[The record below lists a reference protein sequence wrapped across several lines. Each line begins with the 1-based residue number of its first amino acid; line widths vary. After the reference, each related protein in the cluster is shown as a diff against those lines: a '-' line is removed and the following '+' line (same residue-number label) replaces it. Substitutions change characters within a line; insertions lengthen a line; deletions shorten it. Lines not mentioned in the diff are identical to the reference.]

1 MSWFPDHADAAII
14 ADTILL
20 DIALILALAAA
31 IFANRRLRGDL
42 NFEFAAE
49 GSARALL
56 SDRKIPYRSFRFFKY
71 HLSGFTDDE
80 LRKIL
85 VRAGAIRL
93 TAGGEEVWGLLAHNR
108 KYLSAQE
115 IDEAPV
121 SQIPADPLRHQQE
134 ASQPNVGQADE
145 PDAEMDSSGAFA
157 RVRAE
162 MIRLGKLECVRPAV
176 RQE

>member
-1 MSWFPDHADAAII
+1 MNWFPDQMDAAII

-31 IFANRRLRGDL
+31 IFANRRLRRDL

-49 GSARALL
+49 GAARAML
-56 SDRKIPYRSFRFFKY
+56 SDRKIPYRTFRSLKY
-71 HLSGFTDDE
+71 HLGGFTDDE

-85 VRAGAIRL
+85 VRAGGIRL
-93 TAGGEEVWGLLAHNR
+93 TAGGEEVWGLLARNR
-108 KYLSAQE
+108 KYLSAGE
-115 IDEAPV
+115 INEAPSTQIDCDALGQKQNPPQPEV
-121 SQIPADPLRHQQE
+121 S
-134 ASQPNVGQADE
+134 QADE
-145 PDAEMDSSGAFA
+145 PDAQFDSSGAFA

-162 MIRLGKLECVRPAV
+162 MIKLGKLECVRPAV

>member
-1 MSWFPDHADAAII
+1 MNWFPDQMDAAII

-31 IFANRRLRGDL
+31 IFANRRLRRDL

-49 GSARALL
+49 GAARAML
-56 SDRKIPYRSFRFFKY
+56 SDRKIPYRTFRSLKY
-71 HLSGFTDDE
+71 HLGGFTDDE

-85 VRAGAIRL
+85 VRAGGIRL
-93 TAGGEEVWGLLAHNR
+93 TAGGEEVWGLLARNR
-108 KYLSAQE
+108 KYLSAEE
-115 IDEAPV
+115 INEAPTTQIDRDALGQKQNAPLPEV
-121 SQIPADPLRHQQE
+121 SQAI
-134 ASQPNVGQADE
+134 E
-145 PDAEMDSSGAFA
+145 PDAQFDSSGAFA

-162 MIRLGKLECVRPAV
+162 MIKLGKLECVRPAV